1 VRLLI
6 DTHILLWWLNE
17 DPLMPARADALLFD
31 PSNQV
36 FVSAICIWEIS
47 IKTAIGKLEADVQE
61 LLATIPKSGFLP
73 LPFTLEHAAAVHG
86 LPDLHKDPFDRALV
100 AQARL
105 EPMHL
110 VTHDDLIAA
119 YGGTVILV

>member
-6 DTHILLWWLNE
+6 DTHILLWWLND
-17 DPLMPARADALLFD
+17 DPIMPAQADVLLSN

-36 FVSAICIWEIS
+36 FVSAISIWEIS
-47 IKTAIGKLEADVQE
+47 LQTAIGKLEADVKE
-61 LLATIPKSGFLP
+61 VLAAIPKSGFLP

-86 LPDLHKDPFDRALV
+86 LPELHKDPFDRALV